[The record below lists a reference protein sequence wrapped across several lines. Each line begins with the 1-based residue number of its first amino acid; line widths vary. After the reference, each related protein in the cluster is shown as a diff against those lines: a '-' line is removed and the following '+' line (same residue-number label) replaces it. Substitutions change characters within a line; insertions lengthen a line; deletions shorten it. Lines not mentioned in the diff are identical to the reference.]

1 MESLCRFDLYDN
13 VWQCPTKLVPL
24 SFTDV
29 PGEAVIVRPIRSQP
43 AMTAT
48 PVDLPSQ
55 LVSELRDQ
63 ILQLNGVTGL
73 ARDITSKP
81 PGTIEWE

>member
-1 MESLCRFDLYDN
+1 MEGLCRFDLYDD
-13 VWQCPTKLVPL
+13 VWQCPTELVPL

-29 PGEAVIVRPIRSQP
+29 PGETVIVRPIRSQR

-48 PVDLPSQ
+48 PVALPSR

-63 ILQLNGVTGL
+63 ILRLNGVTGL
-73 ARDITSKP
+73 ALDTRSKP